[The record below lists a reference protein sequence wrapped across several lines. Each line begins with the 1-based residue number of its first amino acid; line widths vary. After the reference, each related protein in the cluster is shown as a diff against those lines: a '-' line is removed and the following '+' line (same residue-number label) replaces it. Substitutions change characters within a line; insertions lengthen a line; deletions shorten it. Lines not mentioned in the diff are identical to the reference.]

1 MEAKDVAP
9 LPAATAAGPAA
20 PVPAPVSQAPPP
32 QTQPQPVAS
41 IPPHAHAYAQPPPA
55 SMPPHARPQPPP
67 ASMPQHAH
75 THAPPPP
82 PHAHK
87 QPPQPLPFAHHQ
99 HHHQQQ
105 QQHQPSPGSATPPAP
120 MPGSGMRLSF
130 DQMVAK
136 PPGEHHQ
143 QHQHQHQH
151 QHHAPGPIL
160 YNAPPPYAAVP
171 PPGGNALGMGELM
184 RKKRGRPR
192 KYAPDGSM
200 ALALAPLSSA
210 SGGAPTPQPGLQQ
223 HGFSISSP
231 PSDPNAKRRGRPPGS
246 GKKKQFEALG
256 SWGISFTPHILSVKA
271 GEDVASKIM
280 SFSQQGPRTVCILSA
295 NGAIS
300 NVTLRQPATSGGLV
314 TYEGRFEIIS
324 LSGSFLL
331 AEDGDTRSRTG
342 GLSVALAGSD
352 GRILGGCVAG
362 QLTAATPV
370 QVVVASF
377 IAEGKKSKPAEPRK
391 VEPMSAPPQMP
402 TYVPAPVASPPSEGT
417 SSGSSDD
424 SGSPINHGGMPY
436 NHSGQ
441 QQQQHQQHQHPQHQQ
456 HMPPAYASGGWSLP
470 AHHQNNSRHDADVK
484 MMSN

>member
-1 MEAKDVAP
+1 MEKKERRVVKATLCFLALPPRLSSAAVQQANLLLLQQRASARSDQMEAKDVSPLVTVPPAPAAAAPPPAAAPAPPPSQPPPPP
-9 LPAATAAGPAA
+9 LPFAQ
-20 PVPAPVSQAPPP
+20 QAPPP
-32 QTQPQPVAS
+32 A
-41 IPPHAHAYAQPPPA
+41 ANPA
-55 SMPPHARPQPPP
+55 A
-67 ASMPQHAH
+67 
-75 THAPPPP
+75 AP
-82 PHAHK
+82 
-87 QPPQPLPFAHHQ
+87 
-99 HHHQQQ
+99 
-105 QQHQPSPGSATPPAP
+105 
-120 MPGSGMRLSF
+120 MRLSF
-130 DQMVAK
+130 DQMAGK
-136 PPGEHHQ
+136 APGGEQ
-143 QHQHQHQH
+143 QH
-151 QHHAPGPIL
+151 HHHPGPML
-160 YNAPPPYAAVP
+160 YAAAPAGGAAPPPQ
-171 PPGGNALGMGELM
+171 GGNVMGMGELM

-200 ALALAPLSSA
+200 ALALAPISSA
-210 SGGAPTPQPGLQQ
+210 SGGAAPPPPPPGHQP

-231 PSDPNAKRRGRPPGS
+231 ASDPNAKRRGRPPGS

-256 SWGISFTPHILSVKA
+256 SWGIAFTPHILTVKA

-280 SFSQQGPRTVCILSA
+280 AFSQQGPRTVCILSA

-352 GRILGGCVAG
+352 GRVLGGCVAG
-362 QLTAATPV
+362 MLMAATPV

-377 IAEGKKSKPAEPRK
+377 IAEGKKSKPVETRK
-391 VEPMSAPPQMP
+391 VEPMSAPPQMA

-424 SGSPINHGGMPY
+424 SGSPINHSGMPY

-441 QQQQHQQHQHPQHQQ
+441 QQQHQQHQ
-456 HMPPAYASGGWSLP
+456 HMPPAYASGGWSLS
-470 AHHQNNSRHDADVK
+470 AHHQNRHDSDMK

>member
-1 MEAKDVAP
+1 MAD
-9 LPAATAAGPAA
+9 LLL
-20 PVPAPVSQAPPP
+20 
-32 QTQPQPVAS
+32 
-41 IPPHAHAYAQPPPA
+41 I
-55 SMPPHARPQPPP
+55 AR
-67 ASMPQHAH
+67 SSR
-75 THAPPPP
+75 
-82 PHAHK
+82 
-87 QPPQPLPFAHHQ
+87 
-99 HHHQQQ
+99 
-105 QQHQPSPGSATPPAP
+105 HQP
-120 MPGSGMRLSF
+120 
-130 DQMVAK
+130 
-136 PPGEHHQ
+136 
-143 QHQHQHQH
+143 
-151 QHHAPGPIL
+151 
-160 YNAPPPYAAVP
+160 
-171 PPGGNALGMGELM
+171 
-184 RKKRGRPR
+184 
-192 KYAPDGSM
+192 
-200 ALALAPLSSA
+200 
-210 SGGAPTPQPGLQQ
+210 

-256 SWGISFTPHILSVKA
+256 SWGIAFTPHILTVKA

-280 SFSQQGPRTVCILSA
+280 AFSQQGPRTVCILSA

-352 GRILGGCVAG
+352 GRVLGGCVAG
-362 QLTAATPV
+362 MLMAATPV

-377 IAEGKKSKPAEPRK
+377 IAEGKKSKPVETRK
-391 VEPMSAPPQMP
+391 VEPMSAPPQMA

-424 SGSPINHGGMPY
+424 SGSPINHSGMPY

-441 QQQQHQQHQHPQHQQ
+441 QQQHQQHQ
-456 HMPPAYASGGWSLP
+456 HMPPAYASGGWSLS
-470 AHHQNNSRHDADVK
+470 AHHQNRHDSDMK

>member
-1 MEAKDVAP
+1 MEAKDVSPLVTVPPAPAAAAPPPAAAPAPPPSQPPPPP
-9 LPAATAAGPAA
+9 LPFAQ
-20 PVPAPVSQAPPP
+20 QAPPP
-32 QTQPQPVAS
+32 A
-41 IPPHAHAYAQPPPA
+41 ANPA
-55 SMPPHARPQPPP
+55 A
-67 ASMPQHAH
+67 
-75 THAPPPP
+75 AP
-82 PHAHK
+82 
-87 QPPQPLPFAHHQ
+87 
-99 HHHQQQ
+99 
-105 QQHQPSPGSATPPAP
+105 
-120 MPGSGMRLSF
+120 MRLSF
-130 DQMVAK
+130 DQMAGK
-136 PPGEHHQ
+136 APGGEQ
-143 QHQHQHQH
+143 QH
-151 QHHAPGPIL
+151 HHHPGPML
-160 YNAPPPYAAVP
+160 YAAAPAGGAAPPPQ
-171 PPGGNALGMGELM
+171 GGNVMGMGELM

-200 ALALAPLSSA
+200 ALALAPISSA
-210 SGGAPTPQPGLQQ
+210 SGGAAPPPPPPGHQP

-231 PSDPNAKRRGRPPGS
+231 ASDPNAKRRGRPPGS

-256 SWGISFTPHILSVKA
+256 SWGIAFTPHILTVKA

-280 SFSQQGPRTVCILSA
+280 AFSQQGPRTVCILSA

-352 GRILGGCVAG
+352 GRVLGGCVAG
-362 QLTAATPV
+362 MLMAATPV

-377 IAEGKKSKPAEPRK
+377 IAEGKKSKPVETRK
-391 VEPMSAPPQMP
+391 VEPMSAPPQMA

-424 SGSPINHGGMPY
+424 SGSPINHSGMPY

-441 QQQQHQQHQHPQHQQ
+441 QQQHQQHQ
-456 HMPPAYASGGWSLP
+456 HMPPAYASGGWSLS
-470 AHHQNNSRHDADVK
+470 AHHQNRHDSDMK

>member
-1 MEAKDVAP
+1 AAAAP
-9 LPAATAAGPAA
+9 LAPA
-20 PVPAPVSQAPPP
+20 
-32 QTQPQPVAS
+32 
-41 IPPHAHAYAQPPPA
+41 
-55 SMPPHARPQPPP
+55 R
-67 ASMPQHAH
+67 
-75 THAPPPP
+75 
-82 PHAHK
+82 
-87 QPPQPLPFAHHQ
+87 
-99 HHHQQQ
+99 
-105 QQHQPSPGSATPPAP
+105 
-120 MPGSGMRLSF
+120 R
-130 DQMVAK
+130 
-136 PPGEHHQ
+136 
-143 QHQHQHQH
+143 
-151 QHHAPGPIL
+151 
-160 YNAPPPYAAVP
+160 
-171 PPGGNALGMGELM
+171 
-184 RKKRGRPR
+184 
-192 KYAPDGSM
+192 
-200 ALALAPLSSA
+200 SS
-210 SGGAPTPQPGLQQ
+210 SK
-223 HGFSISSP
+223 HS
-231 PSDPNAKRRGRPPGS
+231 
-246 GKKKQFEALG
+246 G

-352 GRILGGCVAG
+352 GRVLGGCVAG

-391 VEPMSAPPQMP
+391 VEPMSAPPQMA

-417 SSGSSDD
+417 SSASSDD

-436 NHSGQ
+436 NHSGG
-441 QQQQHQQHQHPQHQQ
+441 QQHQQQ
-456 HMPPAYASGGWSLP
+456 HMPPAYASGGWSLS
-470 AHHQNNSRHDADVK
+470 AHHQNNNRHDADMK

>member
-9 LPAATAAGPAA
+9 LPAATAAGAAA
-20 PVPAPVSQAPPP
+20 PVPAPVSQAKPA
-32 QTQPQPVAS
+32 PQPVT
-41 IPPHAHAYAQPPPA
+41 
-55 SMPPHARPQPPP
+55 SMPPHAHPQPPP
-67 ASMPQHAH
+67 TSMPPHAHPQPPPTSMPQHAH
-75 THAPPPP
+75 AHAPPP

-99 HHHQQQ
+99 HHHQH
-105 QQHQPSPGSATPPAP
+105 QQHQQQPAPGSATPPAP

-130 DQMVAK
+130 DQMVGK
-136 PPGEHHQ
+136 PPGEPHHQ
-143 QHQHQHQH
+143 QHPHQ
-151 QHHAPGPIL
+151 QHHAPGPML
-160 YNAPPPYAAVP
+160 YNAPQPYATVP
-171 PPGGNALGMGELM
+171 PPGANALGMGELM

-210 SGGAPTPQPGLQQ
+210 SGGAPPPPPGQQQQP

-231 PSDPNAKRRGRPPGS
+231 PLDPNAKRRGRPPGS

-352 GRILGGCVAG
+352 GRVLGGCVAG

-391 VEPMSAPPQMP
+391 VEPMSAPPQMA

-424 SGSPINHGGMPY
+424 SGSPMNQGGMPY

-441 QQQQHQQHQHPQHQQ
+441 QQQQPPHPQQ
-456 HMPPAYASGGWSLP
+456 HMPPAYASGGWSLS
-470 AHHQNNSRHDADVK
+470 HHQNNNRHDADMK

>member
-1 MEAKDVAP
+1 MEAKDVSP
-9 LPAATAAGPAA
+9 LVAAPAA
-20 PVPAPVSQAPPP
+20 PAAAAAPAPPPAPASQPPQAPP
-32 QTQPQPVAS
+32 S
-41 IPPHAHAYAQPPPA
+41 
-55 SMPPHARPQPPP
+55 
-67 ASMPQHAH
+67 SMPQ
-75 THAPPPP
+75 
-82 PHAHK
+82 
-87 QPPQPLPFAHHQ
+87 PFAHQ
-99 HHHQQQ
+99 A
-105 QQHQPSPGSATPPAP
+105 PVAAPAASPAAAAAP
-120 MPGSGMRLSF
+120 MPGGGMRLSF
-130 DQMVAK
+130 DQMAGK
-136 PPGEHHQ
+136 APGEHH
-143 QHQHQHQH
+143 
-151 QHHAPGPIL
+151 PGPML
-160 YNAPPPYAAVP
+160 YAAAPAGAAPPQ
-171 PPGGNALGMGELM
+171 GGNVMGMGELM

-200 ALALAPLSSA
+200 ALALAPISSA
-210 SGGAPTPQPGLQQ
+210 SGSPAQPPPGHQP

-231 PSDPNAKRRGRPPGS
+231 ASDPNAKRRGRPPGS

-256 SWGISFTPHILSVKA
+256 SWGIAFTPHILTVKA

-280 SFSQQGPRTVCILSA
+280 AFSQQGPRTVCILSA

-352 GRILGGCVAG
+352 GRVLGGCVAG
-362 QLTAATPV
+362 MLMAATPV

-391 VEPMSAPPQMP
+391 VEPMSAPPQMA

-424 SGSPINHGGMPY
+424 SGSPINHSGMPY

-441 QQQQHQQHQHPQHQQ
+441 HQQQQHQHQ
-456 HMPPAYASGGWSLP
+456 HMPPAYASGGWSLS
-470 AHHQNNSRHDADVK
+470 AHHQNRHDSDMK

>member
-1 MEAKDVAP
+1 MDAKDVAP
-9 LPAATAAGPAA
+9 LPATTAAGAAA
-20 PVPAPVSQAPPP
+20 PVPAPVSQA
-32 QTQPQPVAS
+32 QPKP
-41 IPPHAHAYAQPPPA
+41 QPPPA
-55 SMPPHARPQPPP
+55 SMPPHAHPQPPP
-67 ASMPQHAH
+67 TSMPPHAHPPTASMQQHAH
-75 THAPPPP
+75 GQPPPP

-87 QPPQPLPFAHHQ
+87 QPPPQLPFAHHQ
-99 HHHQQQ
+99 HHHHQRHQQQ
-105 QQHQPSPGSATPPAP
+105 PAPGSATPPAP

-143 QHQHQHQH
+143 QHQHQSQP
-151 QHHAPGPIL
+151 QHHAPGPML
-160 YNAPPPYAAVP
+160 YNAPQPYATVP
-171 PPGGNALGMGELM
+171 PGSNALGMGELM

-210 SGGAPTPQPGLQQ
+210 SGGAPTPPPGQQQQQQ

-352 GRILGGCVAG
+352 GRVLGGCVAG

-391 VEPMSAPPQMP
+391 VEPMSAPPQMA

-424 SGSPINHGGMPY
+424 SGSPMNQGGMPY

-441 QQQQHQQHQHPQHQQ
+441 QQQQPHPHQQQ
-456 HMPPAYASGGWSLP
+456 HMPPAYASGGWSLS
-470 AHHQNNSRHDADVK
+470 HHQSNNRHDADMK

>member
-1 MEAKDVAP
+1 METKDVAT
-9 LPAATAAGPAA
+9 LSATPAAAGA
-20 PVPAPVSQAPPP
+20 V
-32 QTQPQPVAS
+32 
-41 IPPHAHAYAQPPPA
+41 PPPA
-55 SMPPHARPQPPP
+55 SQPQPPP
-67 ASMPQHAH
+67 PSSM
-75 THAPPPP
+75 APPPP
-82 PHAHK
+82 P
-87 QPPQPLPFAHHQ
+87 PPQQ
-99 HHHQQQ
+99 QHHQQQ
-105 QQHQPSPGSATPPAP
+105 APSPFAQQQQPAPP
-120 MPGSGMRLSF
+120 MPGGMRLSF
-130 DQMVAK
+130 EPMTGK
-136 PPGEHHQ
+136 PPGEQQQQHHHHQ
-143 QHQHQHQH
+143 PMMY
-151 QHHAPGPIL
+151 A
-160 YNAPPPYAAVP
+160 APPPP
-171 PPGGNALGMGELM
+171 QPQQGGNVLGMGELM

-200 ALALAPLSSA
+200 ALALAPISSA
-210 SGGAPTPQPGLQQ
+210 SASPGQQQQQQPP

-256 SWGISFTPHILSVKA
+256 SWGIAFTPHILTVKA

-280 SFSQQGPRTVCILSA
+280 TFSQQGPRTVCILSA

-352 GRILGGCVAG
+352 GRVLGGCVAG
-362 QLTAATPV
+362 MLLAATPV

-377 IAEGKKSKPAEPRK
+377 IAEGKKSKPVEARK
-391 VEPMSAPPQMP
+391 VEPMSAPPQMAAF
-402 TYVPAPVASPPSEGT
+402 VPAPVATSPPSEGT

-424 SGSPINHGGMPY
+424 SGSPINHTAMPY

-441 QQQQHQQHQHPQHQQ
+441 HQHPQQHQH
-456 HMPPAYASGGWSLP
+456 MPPSYASGGWSLS
-470 AHHQNNSRHDADVK
+470 AHQQNRHDSDMK

>member
-1 MEAKDVAP
+1 
-9 LPAATAAGPAA
+9 
-20 PVPAPVSQAPPP
+20 
-32 QTQPQPVAS
+32 
-41 IPPHAHAYAQPPPA
+41 A
-55 SMPPHARPQPPP
+55 SMPP
-67 ASMPQHAH
+67 
-75 THAPPPP
+75 P
-82 PHAHK
+82 PH
-87 QPPQPLPFAHHQ
+87 PFAHHQ
-99 HHHQQQ
+99 HHQHHQHQQQ
-105 QQHQPSPGSATPPAP
+105 QQPPAGSANPAAP
-120 MPGSGMRLSF
+120 MPGGGMRLSF
-130 DQMVAK
+130 DQMVGK
-136 PPGEHHQ
+136 PPGEHH
-143 QHQHQHQH
+143 HP
-151 QHHAPGPIL
+151 PGPML
-160 YNAPPPYAAVP
+160 YAAPPPHAVAP
-171 PPGGNALGMGELM
+171 PPGSNALGMGDLM

-210 SGGAPTPQPGLQQ
+210 SGGAAPPPPPGQQ

-352 GRILGGCVAG
+352 GRVLGGCVAG

-391 VEPMSAPPQMP
+391 VEPMSAPPQMA

-417 SSGSSDD
+417 SSASSDD

-436 NHSGQ
+436 NHSGG
-441 QQQQHQQHQHPQHQQ
+441 QQHQQQ
-456 HMPPAYASGGWSLP
+456 HMPPAYASGGWSLS
-470 AHHQNNSRHDADVK
+470 AHHQNNNRHDADMK

>member
-9 LPAATAAGPAA
+9 LTTAATTAAVPAA
-20 PVPAPVSQAPPP
+20 PVPAPASQSQPLPPA
-32 QTQPQPVAS
+32 TSNA
-41 IPPHAHAYAQPPPA
+41 HAHQPPP
-55 SMPPHARPQPPP
+55 H
-67 ASMPQHAH
+67 
-75 THAPPPP
+75 
-82 PHAHK
+82 
-87 QPPQPLPFAHHQ
+87 PFAHHQ
-99 HHHQQQ
+99 PPPPLQQQ
-105 QQHQPSPGSATPPAP
+105 QPAPGSANPSAP
-120 MPGSGMRLSF
+120 MPGSGGMRLSF
-130 DQMVAK
+130 DQVVGKAA
-136 PPGEHHQ
+136 PG
-143 QHQHQHQH
+143 QH
-151 QHHAPGPIL
+151 HHAPGPML
-160 YNAPPPYAAVP
+160 YAAPPPHAAGAPVRP
-171 PPGGNALGMGELM
+171 QGGVGMGMGDMM

-210 SGGAPTPQPGLQQ
+210 SGGSPMQPGQQQQQQ
-223 HGFSISSP
+223 HGGFSISSP

-352 GRILGGCVAG
+352 GRVLGGCVAG

-377 IAEGKKSKPAEPRK
+377 IAEGKKSKLAEARK
-391 VEPMSAPPQMP
+391 VEPMSAPPQMAN
-402 TYVPAPVASPPSEGT
+402 YVPAPVASPPSEGT
-417 SSGSSDD
+417 SSASSDD

-441 QQQQHQQHQHPQHQQ
+441 HQHPQQQQQ
-456 HMPPAYASGGWSLP
+456 HMPPAYASGGWSHS
-470 AHHQNNSRHDADVK
+470 AHHQNNNRHDGDVK

>member
-1 MEAKDVAP
+1 MQQANLLLLQQRASARSDQMEAKDVSPLVTVPPAPAAAAPPPAAAPAPPPSQPPPPP
-9 LPAATAAGPAA
+9 LPFAQ
-20 PVPAPVSQAPPP
+20 QAPPP
-32 QTQPQPVAS
+32 A
-41 IPPHAHAYAQPPPA
+41 ANPA
-55 SMPPHARPQPPP
+55 A
-67 ASMPQHAH
+67 
-75 THAPPPP
+75 AP
-82 PHAHK
+82 
-87 QPPQPLPFAHHQ
+87 
-99 HHHQQQ
+99 
-105 QQHQPSPGSATPPAP
+105 
-120 MPGSGMRLSF
+120 MRLSF
-130 DQMVAK
+130 DQMAGK
-136 PPGEHHQ
+136 APGGEQ
-143 QHQHQHQH
+143 QH
-151 QHHAPGPIL
+151 HHHPGPML
-160 YNAPPPYAAVP
+160 YAAAPAGGAAPPPQ
-171 PPGGNALGMGELM
+171 GGNVMGMGELM

-200 ALALAPLSSA
+200 ALALAPISSA
-210 SGGAPTPQPGLQQ
+210 SGGAAPPPPPPGHQP

-231 PSDPNAKRRGRPPGS
+231 ASDPNAKRRGRPPGS

-256 SWGISFTPHILSVKA
+256 SWGIAFTPHILTVKA

-280 SFSQQGPRTVCILSA
+280 AFSQQGPRTVCILSA

-352 GRILGGCVAG
+352 GRVLGGCVAG
-362 QLTAATPV
+362 MLMAATPV

-377 IAEGKKSKPAEPRK
+377 IAEGKKSKPVETRK
-391 VEPMSAPPQMP
+391 VEPMSAPPQMA

-424 SGSPINHGGMPY
+424 SGSPINHSGMPY

-441 QQQQHQQHQHPQHQQ
+441 QQQHQQHQ
-456 HMPPAYASGGWSLP
+456 HMPPAYASGGWSLS
-470 AHHQNNSRHDADVK
+470 AHHQNRHDSDMK

>member
-1 MEAKDVAP
+1 MEAKDVSP
-9 LPAATAAGPAA
+9 LVTVPPAPAAAPPPPAA
-20 PVPAPVSQAPPP
+20 PSQPPPPFAQQSQAPPP
-32 QTQPQPVAS
+32 A
-41 IPPHAHAYAQPPPA
+41 ANPA
-55 SMPPHARPQPPP
+55 A
-67 ASMPQHAH
+67 AA
-75 THAPPPP
+75 
-82 PHAHK
+82 
-87 QPPQPLPFAHHQ
+87 
-99 HHHQQQ
+99 
-105 QQHQPSPGSATPPAP
+105 AP
-120 MPGSGMRLSF
+120 MPGGMRLSF
-130 DQMVAK
+130 DQMAGK
-136 PPGEHHQ
+136 AAGEHH
-143 QHQHQHQH
+143 H
-151 QHHAPGPIL
+151 PGPML
-160 YNAPPPYAAVP
+160 YAAAPASAAPPQ
-171 PPGGNALGMGELM
+171 GGNVMGMGELM

-200 ALALAPLSSA
+200 ALALAPISSA
-210 SGGAPTPQPGLQQ
+210 SGGAAPPPPPGHQP

-256 SWGISFTPHILSVKA
+256 SWGIAFTPHILTVKA

-280 SFSQQGPRTVCILSA
+280 AFSQQGPRTVCILSA

-352 GRILGGCVAG
+352 GRVLGGCVAG
-362 QLTAATPV
+362 MLMAATPV

-377 IAEGKKSKPAEPRK
+377 IAEGKKSKPVETRK
-391 VEPMSAPPQMP
+391 VEPMSAPPQMA

-424 SGSPINHGGMPY
+424 SGSPINHSGMPY

-441 QQQQHQQHQHPQHQQ
+441 QQQHQQHQ
-456 HMPPAYASGGWSLP
+456 HMPPAYASGGWSLS
-470 AHHQNNSRHDADVK
+470 AHHQNRHDSDMK

>member
-1 MEAKDVAP
+1 METKDVAP
-9 LPAATAAGPAA
+9 LSATPAAGGA
-20 PVPAPVSQAPPP
+20 VPPP
-32 QTQPQPVAS
+32 S
-41 IPPHAHAYAQPPPA
+41 SQPPPA
-55 SMPPHARPQPPP
+55 SM
-67 ASMPQHAH
+67 
-75 THAPPPP
+75 APPPP
-82 PHAHK
+82 P
-87 QPPQPLPFAHHQ
+87 PP
-99 HHHQQQ
+99 Q
-105 QQHQPSPGSATPPAP
+105 QQHQQQAPSPFAQQQQPAPP
-120 MPGSGMRLSF
+120 MPGGMRLSF
-130 DQMVAK
+130 EQMTGK
-136 PPGEHHQ
+136 SPGEQQQHHHHHQ
-143 QHQHQHQH
+143 PLMY
-151 QHHAPGPIL
+151 A
-160 YNAPPPYAAVP
+160 APPPP
-171 PPGGNALGMGELM
+171 PQPQQGGGGNVLGMGELM

-200 ALALAPLSSA
+200 ALALAPISSA
-210 SGGAPTPQPGLQQ
+210 SASPGQQQQQPPP

-256 SWGISFTPHILSVKA
+256 SWGIAFTPHILTVKA

-280 SFSQQGPRTVCILSA
+280 TFSQQGPRTVCILSA

-352 GRILGGCVAG
+352 GRVLGGCVAG
-362 QLTAATPV
+362 MLLAATPV

-377 IAEGKKSKPAEPRK
+377 IAE
-391 VEPMSAPPQMP
+391 
-402 TYVPAPVASPPSEGT
+402 APVATSPPSEGT

-424 SGSPINHGGMPY
+424 SGSPINHNAMPY

-441 QQQQHQQHQHPQHQQ
+441 HQHPQQHQH
-456 HMPPAYASGGWSLP
+456 MPPSYASGGWSLS
-470 AHHQNNSRHDADVK
+470 AHQQNRHDSDMK

>member
-9 LPAATAAGPAA
+9 LPATTAASAAA
-20 PVPAPVSQAPPP
+20 PVPAPVSQAQPKPQPPP
-32 QTQPQPVAS
+32 PAAS
-41 IPPHAHAYAQPPPA
+41 MPPHAHPQPPPTSMPPHAQPPPA
-55 SMPPHARPQPPP
+55 SMH
-67 ASMPQHAH
+67 QHAH
-75 THAPPPP
+75 AHAQPPP

-87 QPPQPLPFAHHQ
+87 QQPPPQLPFAHHQ
-99 HHHQQQ
+99 HHHHQQHQ
-105 QQHQPSPGSATPPAP
+105 QQHQQQPAPGSATPPAP

-136 PPGEHHQ
+136 PPGEHQQ
-143 QHQHQHQH
+143 QHPHQQH
-151 QHHAPGPIL
+151 QHHAPGPML
-160 YNAPPPYAAVP
+160 YSAPQPYATVP
-171 PPGGNALGMGELM
+171 PPGSNALGMGELM

-210 SGGAPTPQPGLQQ
+210 SGGAPTPPPGQQQQ

-352 GRILGGCVAG
+352 GRVLGGCVAG

-424 SGSPINHGGMPY
+424 SGSPMNQGGMPY

-441 QQQQHQQHQHPQHQQ
+441 QQQQQQPHPHQQQ
-456 HMPPAYASGGWSLP
+456 HMPPAYASGGWSLS
-470 AHHQNNSRHDADVK
+470 HHQNNNRHDADMK